1 MNPDKFLVRYQ
12 FVEILVHLAK
22 ERYAVPFKT
31 NPKAKL
37 TIADAVELMI
47 KDNLQPFFARDGM
60 SA

>member
-1 MNPDKFLVRYQ
+1 VRYQ